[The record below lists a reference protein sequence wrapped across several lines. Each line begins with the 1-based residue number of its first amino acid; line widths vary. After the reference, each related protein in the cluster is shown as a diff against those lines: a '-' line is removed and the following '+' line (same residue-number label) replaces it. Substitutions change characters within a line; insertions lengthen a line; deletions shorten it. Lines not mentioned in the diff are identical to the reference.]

1 MRQQRI
7 PAYAYIRVSTTGHL
21 TGYGPERQEE
31 MVRDFA
37 RRAGYEVVAVF
48 IDAHSGTEADRPEF
62 TKMLAEM
69 MSNGVKTVIVESLDR
84 LARDVTIQS
93 ILLAKLAAEHLTLV
107 AANTGEDIT
116 AALEADPMRRALV
129 QMQAVFAELDRR
141 MTVQRLKKGRDAKR
155 AATGRCE
162 GPLPYGSDPER
173 PLETTTLAHMK
184 ELKAQRPRLSL
195 QTIADRLNSEPAKY
209 PTRTGKP
216 WSRITIWQTLQK
228 QGDSQV

>member
-1 MRQQRI
+1 MRKQRI
-7 PAYAYIRVSTTGHL
+7 PAYAYIRVSTTGQL

-31 MVRDFA
+31 MIRLFA
-37 RRAGYEVVAVF
+37 RRAGYDIAA
-48 IDAHSGTEADRPEF
+48 IYQDAHTGTEADRPEF
-62 TKMLAEM
+62 TKMLAAM

-93 ILLAKLAAEHLTLV
+93 ILLAKLACEKLTLV

-141 MTVQRLKKGRDAKR
+141 MTVQRLRKGRDAKR
-155 AATGRCE
+155 ALTGRCE
-162 GPLPYGSDPER
+162 GPLPYRCDPER
-173 PLETTTLAHMK
+173 PLETATLARMQ

-195 QTIADRLNSEPAKY
+195 QKIADALNAEQR
-209 PTRTGKP
+209 PTRTGTP
-216 WSRITIWQTLQK
+216 WSRILVWQTLQK
-228 QGDSQV
+228 TK